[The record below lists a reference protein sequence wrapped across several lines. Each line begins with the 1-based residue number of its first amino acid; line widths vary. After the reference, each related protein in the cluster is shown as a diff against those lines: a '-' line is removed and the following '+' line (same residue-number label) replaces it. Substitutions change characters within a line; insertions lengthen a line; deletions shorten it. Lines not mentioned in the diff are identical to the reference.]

1 MQLGG
6 LINRLKAFA
15 ANRRGEI
22 GGLFKTIVLLAVL
35 IPIGFSIFYGVT
47 TTGWDDNVVLLWGFI
62 PLLILVAAIWGLI
75 KSVGN

>member
-1 MQLGG
+1 M
-6 LINRLKAFA
+6 NRLRAFA
-15 ANRRGEI
+15 SDRRGEI

-35 IPIGFSIFYGVT
+35 IPIGFSIFYGVS

-75 KSVGN
+75 KSVGK